1 MEMPE
6 IWQEGL
12 LSLCFMARG
21 SWIVHLWFGT
31 QKNNKKITK
40 SEISAF
46 FDTHDFNP
54 SVSPYN
60 NANGFKICHHLPK
73 S

>member
-6 IWQEGL
+6 IWREVCLAFASWPEVVGL
-12 LSLCFMARG
+12 SICGLVLK
-21 SWIVHLWFGT
+21 
-31 QKNNKKITK
+31 KNNNKITK
-40 SEISAF
+40 SVH

-60 NANGFKICHHLPK
+60 N
-73 S
+73 

>member
-1 MEMPE
+1 MV
-6 IWQEGL
+6 
-12 LSLCFMARG
+12 RG
-21 SWIVHLWFGT
+21 SWIVLSICGLVL
-31 QKNNKKITK
+31 KKITK
-40 SEISAF
+40 KRKITKSVH

-60 NANGFKICHHLPK
+60 NANSLKICHLPK